1 MDRAPTVLA
10 VVTAVLSLAVAL
22 AAARWGWLGADVGR
36 GSGFCEAARPGWV
49 LQPVNAWS
57 NLGFVVAGLAVAAHA
72 ADRARLGVTMG
83 AHPGLAL
90 TYALVVVLLGPGS
103 LAMHATQT
111 RLGGHLDLLS
121 MFLVSGFALAYAVI
135 RLARRGPGLFAVL
148 FPLLVA
154 VGMVVLLTGGRV
166 PVVRHSGN
174 AAFAG
179 MILVAVLVEVV
190 LWRRRNPRQD
200 AAFGV
205 AAVTT
210 LLVAYTVW
218 QFGRRGHP
226 WCDPDSLLQW
236 HGLWHLLCAVAAY
249 LLFRH
254 YVAERPAPR

>member
-1 MDRAPTVLA
+1 MLAAVATA
-10 VVTAVLSLAVAL
+10 VVSLALVL

-36 GSGFCEAARPGWV
+36 GGGFCEAPSGGWV
-49 LQPVNAWS
+49 AQPTNTWS

-90 TYALVVVLLGPGS
+90 TYAVVVVLLGPGS
-103 LAMHATQT
+103 IAMHATQT

-121 MFLVSGFALAYAVI
+121 MFLVAGFALAYAVM
-135 RLARRGPGLFAVL
+135 RLVRRGPGVFVLL
-148 FPLLVA
+148 FPLLVG
-154 VGMVVLLTGGRV
+154 VGMVVLLSGGSV
-166 PVVRHSGN
+166 PLVRHAGN
-174 AAFAG
+174 AAFAV
-179 MILVAVLVEVV
+179 MILLAVVVEVV
-190 LWRRRNPRQD
+190 LWRRRDPQQD

-205 AAVTT
+205 ASFAV

-226 WCDPDSLLQW
+226 WCEPESLLQW

-254 YVAERPAPR
+254 LAAEGRAPR